1 MGGTNGS
8 RVNGGRGRAWAAPPK
23 EAAGRASE
31 AAVLRQSPG
40 WSGGRFVRNGGL
52 ILFLL
57 PAPRIITTV
66 RFSLELTVEET
77 LR

>member
-31 AAVLRQSPG
+31 AAVLRHAIHMHAMSVHRLG
-40 WSGGRFVRNGGL
+40 KNEREN
-52 ILFLL
+52 
-57 PAPRIITTV
+57 
-66 RFSLELTVEET
+66 
-77 LR
+77 